1 MMKKENFLKV
11 IATSLLAVLAT
22 PFTLLL
28 TFWKKKG
35 DDSSES
41 RKNKTV
47 DELIAQY
54 GDPDD
59 LVLLDASRGNEAEG
73 VVLVYDKGD
82 FLIVNGEKINKS
94 DISEVTFKNAAI
106 AYLPDDYQVIL
117 ISKNPKIPQIQLH
130 VGYERKW
137 AMRVVEQLQHH
148 VSPA

>member
-1 MMKKENFLKV
+1 MKKENFLKV

>member
-1 MMKKENFLKV
+1 MKKDNILKV
-11 IATSLLAVLAT
+11 IAAALSAVLVT
-22 PFTLLL
+22 PFTLLF
-28 TFWKKKG
+28 TWRKKKPE
-35 DDSSES
+35 DSSES

-47 DELIAQY
+47 DELIAKY

-59 LVLLDASRGNEAEG
+59 IILLDASRGNEVDS
-73 VVLVYDKGD
+73 VVLVYDSTM
-82 FLIVNGEKINKS
+82 IINGEKINKS

-117 ISKNPKIPQIQLH
+117 ISKNPKIPPIQLH

-137 AMRVVEQLQHH
+137 AMKVVEQLQHH

>member
-1 MMKKENFLKV
+1 MMKKDNILKV
-11 IATSLLAVLAT
+11 IAAALSAVLVT
-22 PFTLLL
+22 PFTLLF
-28 TFWKKKG
+28 TWRKKKPE
-35 DDSSES
+35 DSSES

-47 DELIAQY
+47 DELIAKY

-59 LVLLDASRGNEAEG
+59 IILLDASRGNEADS
-73 VVLVYDKGD
+73 VVLVYDSTM
-82 FLIVNGEKINKS
+82 IINGEKINKS

-137 AMRVVEQLQHH
+137 AMKVVEQLQHH

>member
-1 MMKKENFLKV
+1 MENPIISYVISAVVAGLIGYAVKLFWNKKQSKMV
-11 IATSLLAVLAT
+11 
-22 PFTLLL
+22 PDP
-28 TFWKKKG
+28 KK
-35 DDSSES
+35 
-41 RKNKTV
+41 NHPKTV
-47 DELIAQY
+47 DELIAKY

-59 LVLLDASRGNEAEG
+59 IILLDASRGNEVDS
-73 VVLVYDKGD
+73 VVLVYDSMMM
-82 FLIVNGEKINKS
+82 INGEKINKS

-137 AMRVVEQLQHH
+137 AMKVVEQLQHH

>member
-1 MMKKENFLKV
+1 MENPIISYV
-11 IATSLLAVLAT
+11 ISAVVAVLIGYAVK
-22 PFTLLL
+22 L
-28 TFWKKKG
+28 FWNKKQSKIVP
-35 DDSSES
+35 DPK
-41 RKNKTV
+41 KNHPKTV
-47 DELIAQY
+47 DELIAKY

-73 VVLVYDKGD
+73 VVLVYDKDD
-82 FLIVNGEKINKS
+82 FLIVNGERINKS

-117 ISKNPKIPQIQLH
+117 NSKNPNIPQIQLH

-137 AMRVVEQLQHH
+137 AMKVVEQLQHH

>member
-1 MMKKENFLKV
+1 MMKKDNILKV
-11 IATSLLAVLAT
+11 IAAALSAVLVT
-22 PFTLLL
+22 PFTLLF
-28 TFWKKKG
+28 TWRKKKPE
-35 DDSSES
+35 DSSES

-47 DELIAQY
+47 DELIAKY

-59 LVLLDASRGNEAEG
+59 IILLDASRGNEVDS
-73 VVLVYDKGD
+73 VVLVYDSTMM
-82 FLIVNGEKINKS
+82 INGEKINKS

-117 ISKNPKIPQIQLH
+117 ISKNPKIPPIQLH

-137 AMRVVEQLQHH
+137 AMKVVEQLQHH

>member
-1 MMKKENFLKV
+1 MMKKDNILKV
-11 IATSLLAVLAT
+11 IAAALSAVLVT
-22 PFTLLL
+22 PFTLLF
-28 TFWKKKG
+28 TWRKKKQE
-35 DDSSES
+35 DSSES

-47 DELIAQY
+47 DELIAKY

-59 LVLLDASRGNEAEG
+59 IILLDASRGNEADS
-73 VVLVYDKGD
+73 VVLVYDSMMM
-82 FLIVNGEKINKS
+82 INGEKINKS

-117 ISKNPKIPQIQLH
+117 ISKNPKIPQIQLQ

-137 AMRVVEQLQHH
+137 AMKVVEQLQHH

>member
-1 MMKKENFLKV
+1 MKKDNILKV
-11 IATSLLAVLAT
+11 IAAALSAVLVT
-22 PFTLLL
+22 PFTLLF
-28 TFWKKKG
+28 TWRKKKPE
-35 DDSSES
+35 DSSES

-47 DELIAQY
+47 DELIAKY

-59 LVLLDASRGNEAEG
+59 IILLDASRGNEADS
-73 VVLVYDKGD
+73 VVLVYDSSM
-82 FLIVNGEKINKS
+82 IISGEKINKS

-117 ISKNPKIPQIQLH
+117 ISKNPKIPPIQLH

-137 AMRVVEQLQHH
+137 AMKVVEQLQHH

>member
-1 MMKKENFLKV
+1 MENPIISYVISAVVAGLIGYAVKLFWNKKQSKMV
-11 IATSLLAVLAT
+11 
-22 PFTLLL
+22 PDP
-28 TFWKKKG
+28 KK
-35 DDSSES
+35 
-41 RKNKTV
+41 NHPKTV
-47 DELIAQY
+47 DELIAKY

-59 LVLLDASRGNEAEG
+59 IILLDASRGNEAEG
-73 VVLVYDKGD
+73 VVLVYDSMM
-82 FLIVNGEKINKS
+82 IINGEKINKS

-137 AMRVVEQLQHH
+137 AMKVVEQLQHH

>member
-1 MMKKENFLKV
+1 MENPIISYVISAVVAGLIGYAVKLFWNKKQSKMV
-11 IATSLLAVLAT
+11 
-22 PFTLLL
+22 PDP
-28 TFWKKKG
+28 KK
-35 DDSSES
+35 
-41 RKNKTV
+41 NHPKTV
-47 DELIAQY
+47 DELIAKY

-59 LVLLDASRGNEAEG
+59 IILLDASRGNE
-73 VVLVYDKGD
+73 VDSIVLVYDSMM
-82 FLIVNGEKINKS
+82 IINGEKINKS

-137 AMRVVEQLQHH
+137 AMKVVEQLQHH

>member
-1 MMKKENFLKV
+1 MKKDNILRV
-11 IATSLLAVLAT
+11 IAAALSAVLVT
-22 PFTLLL
+22 PFTLLF
-28 TFWKKKG
+28 TWRKKKPE
-35 DDSSES
+35 DSFES

-47 DELIAQY
+47 DELIAKY
-54 GDPDD
+54 GAPDD
-59 LVLLDASRGNEAEG
+59 IILLDASRGNEADS
-73 VVLVYDKGD
+73 VVLVYDTWM
-82 FLIVNGEKINKS
+82 IINGEKINKS

-137 AMRVVEQLQHH
+137 AMKVVEQLQHH

>member
-1 MMKKENFLKV
+1 MMKKDNILKV
-11 IATSLLAVLAT
+11 IAAALSAVLVT
-22 PFTLLL
+22 PFTLLF
-28 TFWKKKG
+28 TWRKKKPE
-35 DDSSES
+35 DSSES

-47 DELIAQY
+47 DELIAKY
-54 GDPDD
+54 GDPKDII
-59 LVLLDASRGNEAEG
+59 LLDASRGNEADS
-73 VVLVYDKGD
+73 VVLVYDSTM
-82 FLIVNGEKINKS
+82 IINGEKINKS

-137 AMRVVEQLQHH
+137 AMKVVEQLQHH

>member
-1 MMKKENFLKV
+1 MENPIISYVISAVVAGLIGYAVKLFWNKKQSKMV
-11 IATSLLAVLAT
+11 
-22 PFTLLL
+22 P
-28 TFWKKKG
+28 
-35 DDSSES
+35 DP
-41 RKNKTV
+41 KNHPKTV
-47 DELIAQY
+47 DELIAKY

-59 LVLLDASRGNEAEG
+59 IILLDASRGTEVDS
-73 VVLVYDKGD
+73 VVLVYDSMM
-82 FLIVNGEKINKS
+82 IINGEKINKS

-137 AMRVVEQLQHH
+137 AMKVVEQLQHH

>member
-1 MMKKENFLKV
+1 MMKKDNILKV
-11 IATSLLAVLAT
+11 IAAALSAVLVT
-22 PFTLLL
+22 PFTLLF
-28 TFWKKKG
+28 TWRKKKPE
-35 DDSSES
+35 DSSES

-47 DELIAQY
+47 DELIAKY

-59 LVLLDASRGNEAEG
+59 IILLDASRGNEADS
-73 VVLVYDKGD
+73 VVLVYDSMM
-82 FLIVNGEKINKS
+82 IINGEKINKS

-117 ISKNPKIPQIQLH
+117 ISKNPKIPPIQLH

-137 AMRVVEQLQHH
+137 AMKVVEQLQHH

>member
-1 MMKKENFLKV
+1 MKKDNILKV
-11 IATSLLAVLAT
+11 IAAALSAVLVT
-22 PFTLLL
+22 PFTLLF
-28 TFWKKKG
+28 TWRKKKPE
-35 DDSSES
+35 DSSES

-47 DELIAQY
+47 DELIAKY

-59 LVLLDASRGNEAEG
+59 IILLDASRGNEVDS
-73 VVLVYDKGD
+73 VVLVYDSTMM
-82 FLIVNGEKINKS
+82 INGEKINKS

-117 ISKNPKIPQIQLH
+117 ISKNPKIPPIQLH

>member
-1 MMKKENFLKV
+1 MKV
-11 IATSLLAVLAT
+11 IAAALSAVLVT
-22 PFTLLL
+22 PFTLLF
-28 TFWKKKG
+28 TWRKKKPE
-35 DDSSES
+35 DSSES

-47 DELIAQY
+47 DELIAKY

-59 LVLLDASRGNEAEG
+59 IILLDASRGNEAEG
-73 VVLVYDKGD
+73 IVLVYDSTM
-82 FLIVNGEKINKS
+82 IINGEKINKS

-117 ISKNPKIPQIQLH
+117 ISKNPKIPPIQLH

-137 AMRVVEQLQHH
+137 AMKIVEQLQHH

>member
-1 MMKKENFLKV
+1 MMKKDNILKV
-11 IATSLLAVLAT
+11 IAAALSAVLVT
-22 PFTLLL
+22 PFTLLF
-28 TFWKKKG
+28 TWRKKKPE
-35 DDSSES
+35 DSSES

-47 DELIAQY
+47 DELIAKY

-59 LVLLDASRGNEAEG
+59 IILLDASRGNEVDS
-73 VVLVYDKGD
+73 VVLVYDSMMM
-82 FLIVNGEKINKS
+82 INGEKINKS

-117 ISKNPKIPQIQLH
+117 ISKNPKIPPIQLH

-137 AMRVVEQLQHH
+137 AMKVVEQLQHH

>member
-1 MMKKENFLKV
+1 MKKDNILKV
-11 IATSLLAVLAT
+11 IAAALSAVLVT
-22 PFTLLL
+22 PFTLLF
-28 TFWKKKG
+28 TWRKKKQE
-35 DDSSES
+35 DSSES

-47 DELIAQY
+47 DELIAKY

-59 LVLLDASRGNEAEG
+59 IILLDASRGNEADS
-73 VVLVYDKGD
+73 VVLVYDSMMM
-82 FLIVNGEKINKS
+82 INGEKINKS

>member
-1 MMKKENFLKV
+1 MENPIISYVISAVVAGLIGYAVKLFWNKKQSKMV
-11 IATSLLAVLAT
+11 
-22 PFTLLL
+22 PDP
-28 TFWKKKG
+28 KK
-35 DDSSES
+35 
-41 RKNKTV
+41 NHPKTV
-47 DELIAQY
+47 DELIAKY

-59 LVLLDASRGNEAEG
+59 IILLDASRGNEAES
-73 VVLVYDKGD
+73 VVLVYDSTMM
-82 FLIVNGEKINKS
+82 INGEKINKS

-137 AMRVVEQLQHH
+137 AMKVVEQLQHH

>member
-1 MMKKENFLKV
+1 MENPIISYVISAVVAGLIGYAVKLFWNKKQSKMV
-11 IATSLLAVLAT
+11 
-22 PFTLLL
+22 PDP
-28 TFWKKKG
+28 KK
-35 DDSSES
+35 
-41 RKNKTV
+41 NHLKTV
-47 DELIAQY
+47 DELIAKY

-59 LVLLDASRGNEAEG
+59 IILLDASRGNEAEG
-73 VVLVYDKGD
+73 VVLVYDSMM
-82 FLIVNGEKINKS
+82 IINGEKINKS

-137 AMRVVEQLQHH
+137 AMKVVEQLQHH

>member
-1 MMKKENFLKV
+1 MMKKDNILKV
-11 IATSLLAVLAT
+11 IAAALSAVLVT
-22 PFTLLL
+22 PFTLLF
-28 TFWKKKG
+28 TWRKKKPE
-35 DDSSES
+35 DSSES

-47 DELIAQY
+47 DELIAKY

-59 LVLLDASRGNEAEG
+59 IILLDASRGNEADS
-73 VVLVYDKGD
+73 VVLVYDSMM
-82 FLIVNGEKINKS
+82 IINGEKINKS

-137 AMRVVEQLQHH
+137 AMKVVEQLQHH

>member
-1 MMKKENFLKV
+1 MV
-11 IATSLLAVLAT
+11 T
-22 PFTLLL
+22 PFTLLF
-28 TFWKKKG
+28 TWRKKKPE
-35 DDSSES
+35 DSSES

-47 DELIAQY
+47 DELIAKY

-59 LVLLDASRGNEAEG
+59 IILLDASRGNEVDS
-73 VVLVYDKGD
+73 VVLVYDSTM
-82 FLIVNGEKINKS
+82 IINGEKINKS

-137 AMRVVEQLQHH
+137 AMKVVEQLQHH
-148 VSPA
+148 VSLA

>member
-1 MMKKENFLKV
+1 MMKKDNILKV
-11 IATSLLAVLAT
+11 IAAALSAVLVT
-22 PFTLLL
+22 PFTLLF
-28 TFWKKKG
+28 TWRKKKPE
-35 DDSSES
+35 DSSES

-47 DELIAQY
+47 DELIAKY

-59 LVLLDASRGNEAEG
+59 IILLDASRGNEADS
-73 VVLVYDKGD
+73 VVLVYDSTMM
-82 FLIVNGEKINKS
+82 INGEKINKS

-117 ISKNPKIPQIQLH
+117 NSKNPKIPSIQLH

-137 AMRVVEQLQHH
+137 AMKVVEQLQHH

>member
-1 MMKKENFLKV
+1 MKKDNILKV
-11 IATSLLAVLAT
+11 IAAALSAVLVT
-22 PFTLLL
+22 PFTLLF
-28 TFWKKKG
+28 TWRKKKPE
-35 DDSSES
+35 DSSES

-47 DELIAQY
+47 DELIAKY
-54 GDPDD
+54 GAPDD
-59 LVLLDASRGNEAEG
+59 IILLDASRGNEADS
-73 VVLVYDKGD
+73 VVLVYDTWM
-82 FLIVNGEKINKS
+82 IINGEKINKS

-137 AMRVVEQLQHH
+137 AMKVVEQLQHH

>member
-1 MMKKENFLKV
+1 MLV
-11 IATSLLAVLAT
+11 T
-22 PFTLLL
+22 PFTLLF
-28 TFWKKKG
+28 TWRKKKPE
-35 DDSSES
+35 DSSES

-47 DELIAQY
+47 DELIAKY

-59 LVLLDASRGNEAEG
+59 IILLDASRGNEADS
-73 VVLVYDKGD
+73 VVLVYDSTM
-82 FLIVNGEKINKS
+82 IINGEKINKS

-137 AMRVVEQLQHH
+137 AMKVVEQLQHH

>member
-1 MMKKENFLKV
+1 MMKKDNILKV
-11 IATSLLAVLAT
+11 IAAALSAVLVT
-22 PFTLLL
+22 PFTLLF
-28 TFWKKKG
+28 TWRKKKPE
-35 DDSSES
+35 DSSES

-47 DELIAQY
+47 DELIAKY

-59 LVLLDASRGNEAEG
+59 IILLDASRGNEVDS
-73 VVLVYDKGD
+73 VVLVYDSTMM
-82 FLIVNGEKINKS
+82 INGEKINKS

-137 AMRVVEQLQHH
+137 AMKVVEQLQHH

>member
-1 MMKKENFLKV
+1 MKKDNILKV
-11 IATSLLAVLAT
+11 IAAALSAVLVT
-22 PFTLLL
+22 PFTLLF
-28 TFWKKKG
+28 TWRKKKPE
-35 DDSSES
+35 DSSES

-47 DELIAQY
+47 DELIAKY

-59 LVLLDASRGNEAEG
+59 IILLDASRGNEADS
-73 VVLVYDKGD
+73 VVLVYDSTM
-82 FLIVNGEKINKS
+82 IINGEKINKS
-94 DISEVTFKNAAI
+94 DIFEVTFKNAAI

-148 VSPA
+148 VSQA

>member
-1 MMKKENFLKV
+1 MKKENFLKV

-117 ISKNPKIPQIQLH
+117 ISKNPNIPQIQLH

-137 AMRVVEQLQHH
+137 AMKVVEQLQHH

>member
-1 MMKKENFLKV
+1 MMKKDNILKV
-11 IATSLLAVLAT
+11 IAAALSAVLVT
-22 PFTLLL
+22 PFTLLF
-28 TFWKKKG
+28 TWRKKKPE
-35 DDSSES
+35 DSSES

-47 DELIAQY
+47 DELIAKY

-59 LVLLDASRGNEAEG
+59 IILLDASRGNEADS
-73 VVLVYDKGD
+73 VVLVYDSTMM
-82 FLIVNGEKINKS
+82 INGEKINKS

-137 AMRVVEQLQHH
+137 AMKVVEQLQHH
-148 VSPA
+148 VSLA

>member
-1 MMKKENFLKV
+1 MMKKNNILKV
-11 IATSLLAVLAT
+11 IAAALSAVLVT
-22 PFTLLL
+22 PFTLLF
-28 TFWKKKG
+28 TWRKKKPE
-35 DDSSES
+35 DSSES

-47 DELIAQY
+47 DELIAKY

-59 LVLLDASRGNEAEG
+59 IILLDASRGNEAEG
-73 VVLVYDKGD
+73 VVLVYDSMM
-82 FLIVNGEKINKS
+82 IINGEKINKS

-117 ISKNPKIPQIQLH
+117 NSKNPKIPPIQLH

-137 AMRVVEQLQHH
+137 AMKVVEQLQHH

>member
-1 MMKKENFLKV
+1 MMKKDNILKV
-11 IATSLLAVLAT
+11 IAAALSAVLVT
-22 PFTLLL
+22 PFTLLF
-28 TFWKKKG
+28 TWRKKKPE
-35 DDSSES
+35 DSSES

-47 DELIAQY
+47 DELIAKY

-59 LVLLDASRGNEAEG
+59 IILLDASRGNEADS
-73 VVLVYDKGD
+73 VVLVYDSMMM
-82 FLIVNGEKINKS
+82 INGEKINKS

-117 ISKNPKIPQIQLH
+117 ISKNPNIPQIQLH

-137 AMRVVEQLQHH
+137 AMKVVEQLQHH

>member
-1 MMKKENFLKV
+1 M
-11 IATSLLAVLAT
+11 IAAALSAVLVT
-22 PFTLLL
+22 PFTLLF
-28 TFWKKKG
+28 TWRKKKPE
-35 DDSSES
+35 DSFES

-47 DELIAQY
+47 DELIAKY

-59 LVLLDASRGNEAEG
+59 IILLDASRGNEADS
-73 VVLVYDKGD
+73 VVLVYDSTM
-82 FLIVNGEKINKS
+82 IINGEKINKS

-137 AMRVVEQLQHH
+137 AMKVVEQLQHH

>member
-1 MMKKENFLKV
+1 MMKKNNILKV
-11 IATSLLAVLAT
+11 IAAALSAVLVT
-22 PFTLLL
+22 PCTLLF
-28 TFWKKKG
+28 TWRKKKPE
-35 DDSSES
+35 DSSES

-47 DELIAQY
+47 DELIAKY

-59 LVLLDASRGNEAEG
+59 IILLDASRGNEVDS
-73 VVLVYDKGD
+73 VVLVYDSMM
-82 FLIVNGEKINKS
+82 IINGEKINKS

-137 AMRVVEQLQHH
+137 AMKIVEQLQHH